1 MTTFIRTILVAVS
14 LCFAS
19 SIGLNAEVT
28 IEQCV
33 EKAMYNYPLL
43 KKYDLISAF
52 KEIEL
57 SDINKSWL
65 PRINV
70 YGQISG
76 QNIVPSFPEAL
87 SDVLQNMGQDMR
99 GLGKIQYKVGVDLSQ
114 NIWDGGSSK
123 VKREMNESQESLQQ
137 AGLNVEMYKVRERVE
152 NLYFAILLTDE
163 QIARSRITY
172 KLLGENL
179 EKLKS
184 MFSNGTAMKSDIDM
198 VEAQALTVNQTIL
211 QAESVSAGYRKAL
224 ELLIGE
230 SLENEK
236 LAMPSGAIPTDI
248 ESNRPELLL
257 FENRLKH
264 NEISNRLA
272 NTSLMPRVGLF
283 AQSYYGYP
291 GFNYFQSMMNRDLS
305 FNIIAGIKVSWNID
319 SYYIRKNTSRRTA
332 LNAADIVA
340 DREVFLFNSR
350 IQSSSLLENIK
361 GKKDMMKDDG
371 RIIELRTNVRKAAES
386 QLANGVIDIV
396 ALLTKISDEN
406 TAMLTAKYHEI
417 LLLHEIY
424 KLKLTLDR

>member
-417 LLLHEIY
+417 LLLQEIY

>member
-43 KKYDLISAF
+43 KKYDLISAY

-305 FNIIAGIKVSWNID
+305 FNIIAEIKVSWNID

-361 GKKDMMKDDG
+361 GIKDMMKDDG

-406 TAMLTAKYHEI
+406 AAILTAKYHEI
-417 LLLHEIY
+417 LLLREIY

>member
-43 KKYDLISAF
+43 KKYDLISAY

-361 GKKDMMKDDG
+361 GIKDMMKDDG

-406 TAMLTAKYHEI
+406 AAILTAKYHEI
-417 LLLHEIY
+417 LLLREIY

>member
-361 GKKDMMKDDG
+361 GIKDMMKDDG

-406 TAMLTAKYHEI
+406 AAILTAKYHEI
-417 LLLHEIY
+417 LLLQEIY

>member
-305 FNIIAGIKVSWNID
+305 FNIIAEIKVSWNID

-361 GKKDMMKDDG
+361 GIKDMMKDDG

-406 TAMLTAKYHEI
+406 AAILTAKYHEI
-417 LLLHEIY
+417 LLLQEIY

>member
-361 GKKDMMKDDG
+361 GIKDMMKDDG

-417 LLLHEIY
+417 LLLQEIY

>member
-19 SIGLNAEVT
+19 SIGLSAEVT

-87 SDVLQNMGQDMR
+87 SDVLLNMGQDMR

-305 FNIIAGIKVSWNID
+305 FNIIAGMKVSWNID
-319 SYYIRKNTSRRTA
+319 SYYIRKNTSRRTT
-332 LNAADIVA
+332 LNAADIAA

-361 GKKDMMKDDG
+361 GIKDMMKDDG
-371 RIIELRTNVRKAAES
+371 RIIELRSNVRKAAES

-417 LLLHEIY
+417 LLLQEIY